1 MNNILIETN
10 FKGMKLF
17 SKGKVRDTYD
27 FGEKLLM
34 VATDR
39 LSAFDVV
46 FPNGIPYKGIVLTQ
60 LSLFWFN
67 YTKNII
73 KNHLVT
79 AEVTRFPEK
88 AKAYANI
95 LNGRTMFVKKTDPI
109 LVECVVRGY
118 LTGSAWTEYQEKREV
133 CGIKLPIGLTE
144 SEKLPESIFTPAIK
158 AAVGHDENIRE
169 KKVVELLG
177 EEIKERV
184 KELSLKLYEKAS
196 KKAEEK
202 GIIIAD
208 TKFEFGF
215 LGNEIILIDELITP
229 DSSRFW
235 PLDSYSPGGP
245 QKSFDKQFVRDYLIG
260 INWNKQPPAPVLPEK
275 IVNETSA
282 KYIEAYEKLTGKKFE
297 FG

>member
-67 YTKNII
+67 HTKNII

>member
-1 MNNILIETN
+1 MNSILIETN

-27 FGEKLLM
+27 FGDKLLM

-95 LNGRTMFVKKTDPI
+95 LNGRTMLVKKTDPI
-109 LVECVVRGY
+109 LVECVARGY
-118 LTGSAWTEYQEKREV
+118 LTGSAWAEYQEKREV
-133 CGIKLPIGLTE
+133 CGIKLPTGLTE
-144 SEKLPESIFTPAIK
+144 SEKLPEPIFTSAIK
-158 AAVGHDENIRE
+158 ATVGHDENISE
-169 KKVVELLG
+169 KKLVELLG

-184 KELSLKLYEKAS
+184 KELSLKLYEKTS

-260 INWNKQPPAPVLPEK
+260 INWNKQPPAPFLPEK
-275 IVNETSA
+275 IVNETST

>member
-260 INWNKQPPAPVLPEK
+260 INWDKQPPAPVLPEK

>member
-1 MNNILIETN
+1 MSNVLIETN
-10 FKGMKLF
+10 FKGIKLF

-46 FPNGIPYKGIVLTQ
+46 FPNGIPHKGVVLTQ
-60 LSLFWFN
+60 LSIFWFN

-73 KNHLVT
+73 KNHLIT

-88 AKAYANI
+88 AKAYASI
-95 LNGRTMFVKKTDPI
+95 LNGRAMLVKKTDPI
-109 LVECVVRGY
+109 LIECVVRGY
-118 LTGSAWTEYQEKREV
+118 MSGSAWVEYQEKGEV
-133 CGIKLPIGLTE
+133 CGIKLPTGLRE
-144 SEKLPESIFTPAIK
+144 SEKLQEPVFTPAIK
-158 AAVGHDENIRE
+158 ASVGHDENISE
-169 KKVVELLG
+169 KKLVEILG
-177 EEIKERV
+177 EEIKEKL
-184 KELSLKLYEKAS
+184 KEFSLKLYEKVS

-202 GIIIAD
+202 GIIVAD

-215 LGNEIILIDELITP
+215 LENEIILIDELVTP

-235 PLDSYSPGGP
+235 LFDPYSPGAP

-275 IVNETSA
+275 IVNETSLR
-282 KYIEAYEKLTGKKFE
+282 YIEAYEKLTGKKFE